1 MYVSHLRTKNETKQ
15 PVKSGKPPA
24 CSPGGDDSDDNVAP
38 AEDCAKDAPAPATT
52 AVTNEPPAVAPVL
65 AAQGLPA
72 ASLSAPNLIV
82 PTTEPTALAHLTVLL
97 PLGNYAVI
105 EVEGSHDT
113 TNESEAFSGGGNGG
127 GGDGSGGGGGGD
139 GDAGSRADGRAGG
152 AAARCL
158 KKERKLLRLDD
169 RVELVDCRGEM
180 SFF

>member
-127 GGDGSGGGGGGD
+127 GGGGD